1 MVSEA
6 GLACYAA
13 APTGLATVTKNSS
26 MSARPELRRAEIA

>member
-13 APTGLATVTKNSS
+13 APTGLATVTKDRHVGESRAS
-26 MSARPELRRAEIA
+26 QARIA